1 MARPVDAAHDF
12 EVDKSHTYSAIEILL
27 SNAVQHGATQV
38 GLALSEKELSI
49 QNNGD
54 PISQGNVDKVFVP
67 FFTTKRENGGTGL
80 GLAICERCHGRSIFD
95 CRYDAHLLRFS

>member
-1 MARPVDAAHDF
+1 M
-12 EVDKSHTYSAIEILL
+12 
-27 SNAVQHGATQV
+27 

-80 GLAICERCHGRSIFD
+80 GLSI
-95 CRYDAHLLRFS
+95 AQTLLKKTGADLELTQADPVTFTIRWD